1 MESSV
6 VYGIV
11 VATIV
16 IFLLIMG
23 IALLVALSRKAHIS
37 NELKVSK
44 VELAALRAQMNPHF
58 IFNCLRSIKILTEQN
73 NTQEASIYLGKFS
86 KLMRN
91 ILEQSRDEESILAK
105 ELDTLQLYIEMESL
119 RVKDKMTWEILIE
132 NEIDIDFIKIPS
144 LLIQPYVENAI
155 WHGIMNLEGQGK
167 LTVQLKQEEKTKAL
181 IIEIID
187 NGVGRKISTLLN
199 ANQMNKPQSFGTKIN
214 QERIDLLNL
223 KTDYNARVDIFD
235 LSDENN
241 NVSGT
246 KVSIQ
251 FTRLNFI
258 S

>member
-11 VATIV
+11 AATIV

-105 ELDTLQLYIEMESL
+105 ELETLQLYIEMESL
-119 RVKDKMTWEILIE
+119 RVKDKMTWEILIAD
-132 NEIDIDFIKIPS
+132 EIDIDFIKIPS

-167 LTVQLKQEEKTKAL
+167 LTVQLKQEEKVL

-187 NGVGRKISTLLN
+187 NGVGRKKSTLLN
-199 ANQMNKPQSFGTKIN
+199 ANQLNKPQSFGTKIN
-214 QERIDLLNL
+214 QERIDLLNF
-223 KTDYNARVDIFD
+223 KTDYNARVEVFD
-235 LSDENN
+235 LCDEKN

-246 KVSIQ
+246 KVRIQ
-251 FTRLNFI
+251 FIRLN
-258 S
+258 